1 MAKKKLSPKNYPR
14 ALART
19 LKLAYKAAP
28 LALYIR
34 IADIIIGAAIPLVLT
49 ILASQTA
56 TSLVDLYNGV
66 EGALPLSITLV
77 VATTLVGLLLIMWS
91 NISSYL
97 DRIIRFKVE
106 LGIST
111 SMYLRFAQLDFWRYD
126 DKDTID
132 TYDKAVRFS
141 DLFAYTYA
149 TIGRIVSDI
158 VAVIVSVVALVFI
171 NPFIALIVLIAVI
184 PGIIV
189 QVTLARKQAAH
200 WDAHISHRRESNYIE
215 YNLLQPTAI
224 SELRIYNIASFLLDR
239 RKQLIKADEKGSLQ
253 IEKQSLKWQLLSSG
267 ILGVAEIVSLVWIVL
282 LIAAKEQAVGQ
293 FIFVQQMVSRALSSA
308 TAMASSLGRLDE
320 DLANLS
326 DYDTFMNIP
335 LQESDKPLLGSVA
348 SIRIENLSFTYPNAS
363 RETLK
368 DISFDVPIGSHI
380 AIVGEN
386 GAGKSTLIK
395 LILGLYNPSKGHILI
410 NDNDLSSFDPLSW
423 HNNLGVLQQD
433 FIRYQTSTI
442 RENITYGNT
451 RIRHSTDSRTHDA
464 MIDSDAKGFVDKL
477 PKGLDTRASSWYLE
491 ENDNEAAM
499 LSGGQWQRIALA
511 RNFYRR
517 APIIIL
523 DEPTSAIDA
532 IAESKIFKRL
542 LSHRKDQTVITI
554 SHRLTT
560 VQKADM
566 IIVLKDGE
574 VAEMGTHAELV
585 TRQGEYMRMFEEQL
599 HTSD

>member
-1 MAKKKLSPKNYPR
+1 MATKKLSPKNYTR
-14 ALART
+14 ALVRT
-19 LKLAYKAAP
+19 LKLAYTAAP

-34 IADIIIGAAIPLVLT
+34 IADIIISAAIPLILT

-56 TSLVDLYNGV
+56 TSLVDLYNGI
-66 EGALPLSITLV
+66 EGALPVSIAFV
-77 VATTLVGLLLIMWS
+77 VATALAGLVMIMWS

-111 SMYLRFAQLDFWRYD
+111 AMFLRFTQLDFWRYD
-126 DKDTID
+126 DKETID

-141 DLFAYTYA
+141 NLFSYTYA
-149 TIGRIVSDI
+149 TIGRIISDVVAVVVSI
-158 VAVIVSVVALVFI
+158 VALMFI
-171 NPFIALIVLIAVI
+171 NPFMSLIVLVAVI
-184 PGIIV
+184 PGIVV
-189 QVTLARKQAAH
+189 QVKLARKQAAH
-200 WDAHISHRRESNYIE
+200 WDEHIKHRRESNYIE
-215 YNLLQPTAI
+215 YHLLQPAAV
-224 SELRIYNIASFLLDR
+224 SELRIYNIVPFLLER
-239 RKQLIKADEKGSLQ
+239 RKKLVKADEKGSLL
-253 IEKQSLKWQLLSSG
+253 IEKRSIKWQLLSSG
-267 ILGVAEIVSLVWIVL
+267 ILSIAEIISLVWIVL

-293 FIFVQQMVSRALSSA
+293 FIFVQQMVSRALTSA
-308 TAMASSLGRLDE
+308 TAMAASIGRLDE

-335 LQESDKPLLGSVA
+335 LQESDKPSIGKVS
-348 SIRIENLSFTYPNAS
+348 SIRIENLSFTYPSAS

-368 DISFDVPIGSHI
+368 NVSFDIPVGSHI

-395 LILGLYNPSKGHILI
+395 LLLGLYKPSEGRVLV
-410 NDNDLSSFDPLSW
+410 NEQGLSSFDPLSW

-451 RIRHSTDSRTHDA
+451 RIRHSKDSRIHEA
-464 MIDSDAKGFVDKL
+464 MVDSDSANFVDKL
-477 PKGLDTRASSWYLE
+477 SHGLDTRASNWYLDE
-491 ENDNEAAM
+491 DESEAAM

-532 IAESKIFKRL
+532 VAESKIFKRL
-542 LSHRKDQTVITI
+542 LLHRKDQTIITI

-574 VAEMGTHAELV
+574 VAEMGTHTELV

-599 HTSD
+599 YISD

>member
-158 VAVIVSVVALVFI
+158 VAVFVSVVALVFI
-171 NPFIALIVLIAVI
+171 NPFIALIVLAAVI

-267 ILGVAEIVSLVWIVL
+267 ILGVAEIISLIWIVL

-335 LQESDKPLLGSVA
+335 LQESDKPLLGNVT
-348 SIRIENLSFTYPNAS
+348 SIRVENLSFTYPNAS

-395 LILGLYNPSKGHILI
+395 LIIGLYHPSKGHILI
-410 NDNDLSSFDPLSW
+410 NDKDLSSFDSLSW

-464 MIDSDAKGFVDKL
+464 MIDADAKAFVDKL

-542 LSHRKDQTVITI
+542 LSHRKDQTIITI

-574 VAEMGTHAELV
+574 IAEMGTHAELV